1 MVQEKSTLVKVLPNI
16 EGPKYD
22 AHFVYP
28 QSLKNVER
36 IKSFRDFIFD
46 KVNEWRF

>member
-1 MVQEKSTLVKVLPNI
+1 LPDI
-16 EGPKYD
+16 HGPKYE

-28 QSLKNVER
+28 QSLKNVAR